1 MTGSPTGASDAS
13 LPAETPRPTSTA
25 PLGGIGVPPAGLAA
39 VTIPVAVYLLTLW
52 FLQVR
57 PNAPGR
63 MSTALHL
70 IAAVLVLAAT
80 FVPRPVVATAV
91 IVGALVATM
100 VWLHARTARTARAA
114 RAT

>member
-1 MTGSPTGASDAS
+1 MFASAAAAGAGIAVNVDRA
-13 LPAETPRPTSTA
+13 THHTSVSA
-25 PLGGIGVPPAGLAA
+25 AYAGAA

-63 MSTALHL
+63 MPTALHL